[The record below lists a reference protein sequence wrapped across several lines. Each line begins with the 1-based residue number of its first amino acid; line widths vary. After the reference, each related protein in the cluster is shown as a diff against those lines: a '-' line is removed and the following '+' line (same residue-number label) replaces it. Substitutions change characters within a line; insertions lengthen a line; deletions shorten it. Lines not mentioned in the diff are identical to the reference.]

1 MSKKIVATEYLTIDG
16 FMDEPG
22 QWSMPFFSDEA
33 GAYKFQELGESEALL
48 LGRRTYDG
56 FAAAWPKMTG
66 TGEFGVRMNTMP
78 KYVASRTL
86 TELTWNASLIEG
98 DVVEGIREL
107 TKGEGGNLLLSGSA
121 ELFNVCHQADL
132 IDEYRLM
139 VFPYLLGSDG
149 TKPLFRGGPRRTL
162 SLVDTTPLPGG
173 VVVQTY
179 HRG

>member
-1 MSKKIVATEYLTIDG
+1 MSKKIVATEYLTVDG

-22 QWSMPFFSDEA
+22 LWSMPFFSDEA
-33 GAYKFQELGESEALL
+33 GAYKFRELADTEALL
-48 LGRRTYDG
+48 LGRRTYEG
-56 FAAAWPKMTG
+56 FAKAWPTMTD
-66 TGEFGVRMNTMP
+66 TGEFGERMNSLP

-86 TELTWNASLIEG
+86 TELTWNANLIKG

-107 TKGEGGNLLLSGSA
+107 AKGDGGDLLLSGSA
-121 ELFNVCHQADL
+121 ELFNLCHDNDL

-139 VFPYLLGSDG
+139 LFPYLLGSEG
-149 TKPLFRGGPRRTL
+149 TKPLFRGGPRRAL
-162 SLVDTTPLPGG
+162 SLVDTTPLPNG